1 MYILCPFSH
10 WWTTRF
16 FHILVT
22 VNNAAVEMGVQ
33 ISLWYLVFISFG
45 YIPRSGIARSY
56 GSSVFNFLRN
66 LHSGLTNLHSHQ
78 QCPRIPFSP
87 HPYTNLLSLIIW
99 DLLSLKL
106 VISYHHKMDDTIL
119 TGVRWYLIV
128 VLICISLMI
137 SDVEPLFIYLWTIY
151 ISSLEK
157 CLFRSSDFWKIRL
170 VFFGFVFDFCLLLSL
185 YKFLIYFRY

>member
-78 QCPRIPFSP
+78 QCPRVPFPP
-87 HPYTNLLSLIIW
+87 HSHQYLLSLLFLMIAILTCVKW
-99 DLLSLKL
+99 FWFAFPQWSVMLSTFSCTSWPLVHLLWKNVYSGSLLIFKSDFYFYLFVLLSCM
-106 VISYHHKMDDTIL
+106 S
-119 TGVRWYLIV
+119 
-128 VLICISLMI
+128 
-137 SDVEPLFIYLWTIY
+137 
-151 ISSLEK
+151 
-157 CLFRSSDFWKIRL
+157 
-170 VFFGFVFDFCLLLSL
+170 FFF
-185 YKFLIYFRY
+185 